1 MGRRGVVASA
11 GGCGPC
17 SGWELLAREAP
28 RQGWWTR
35 RWRQGRRHFVYPPAR
50 ARAEAQTSLQPSLQA
65 LFQRDGLT
73 VIPRKLEAKG
83 LRGEEGNPRC
93 GRSIGV
99 LAASSRGGCAAC
111 AAGSRR
117 RRAFLHLRLE
127 KVHLGSPCSD
137 CFLHK
142 EHLNGGKHLPGALG
156 WEVVWRC
163 RVSNHLTMRLAVG

>member
-1 MGRRGVVASA
+1 MVDSEVAT
-11 GGCGPC
+11 GK
-17 SGWELLAREAP
+17 EAL
-28 RQGWWTR
+28 
-35 RWRQGRRHFVYPPAR
+35 VYPPAR
-50 ARAEAQTSLQPSLQA
+50 VRAEAQTSLQPSLQA

-93 GRSIGV
+93 GRSMGV
-99 LAASSRGGCAAC
+99 FADSSREGCAAC

-117 RRAFLHLRLE
+117 RRALLHLRLG

-156 WEVVWRC
+156 REVVRRC